1 MKELRAGMKELRAGE
16 IRSQL
21 EKRMYEIEHEKQFN
35 YILSDSEND
44 VPDEEDEDDCPMC
57 YDDRRYNVECAYCH
71 TISRS

>member
-1 MKELRAGMKELRAGE
+1 MRLNMKSNL
-16 IRSQL
+16 ITS
-21 EKRMYEIEHEKQFN
+21 F
-35 YILSDSEND
+35 SDSEND

>member
-35 YILSDSEND
+35 YI
-44 VPDEEDEDDCPMC
+44 
-57 YDDRRYNVECAYCH
+57 
-71 TISRS
+71 IF